1 MTERKAATALPERRT
16 ARYPSTMPAAARRR
30 VQKSPKAAP
39 KPSAPAKAAK
49 PAKVEP
55 QAQSRTGAGRAKL
68 AAVVPMPARR
78 PSLQAATLLAFD
90 QKGRARFPDGEEVE
104 VTAHAS
110 VDPIVLRGAAT
121 RGEIVVLQETDKGFV
136 VLGALRARPTPG
148 VDRADEYVI
157 EADRVKVEAS
167 HAVAL
172 VAGAAEI
179 AVRAVG
185 FVETIARDIT
195 ARAAGVHKIVG
206 RMIHLN

>member
-1 MTERKAATALPERRT
+1 
-16 ARYPSTMPAAARRR
+16 MPAAARPR
-30 VQKSPKAAP
+30 
-39 KPSAPAKAAK
+39 PAKPPGKSQKPPRQSKPTAAK
-49 PAKVEP
+49 PARAEAK
-55 QAQSRTGAGRAKL
+55 AKL
-68 AAVVPMPARR
+68 AAVVPMPVRR
-78 PSLQAATLLAFD
+78 PSLQAATLVAFES
-90 QKGRARFPDGEEVE
+90 KGRARFADGEEVE

-110 VDPIVLRGAAT
+110 VDPVVLRGAAA
-121 RGEIVVLQETDKGFV
+121 RQEIVVLQETDAGFV
-136 VLGALRARPTPG
+136 VLGALRTRPTPG
-148 VDRADEYVI
+148 IDRADEYVI